1 MIKPTVGRMLHYYP
15 ASEDGGAIIS
25 FGQPLAAT
33 IAHVW
38 NDRCINIAYLD
49 TNGVW
54 RGKTSVLLVHEND
67 EARPGA
73 GYCVWMPYQK
83 GQAAKTDSLERK
95 LLESANHGV
104 AGLNVRARH
113 DALDSLLAARI
124 PILDQ
129 IYDLCQAIEKCGASP
144 ELTDAVTKAS
154 ALREPISELVRQALL
169 LGIGDGIVRVSYSSN
184 APTHCDRCLRP
195 VAHCDGH
202 EDQAEPPEH
211 GVTGDSASRQPS
223 PATGDVTVTSR
234 DVPCD
239 AIEQEIQSKGLTA
252 PRVTPADIEA
262 SIAGEHYFTAAD
274 GVLGAYRAGG
284 DVHPVGG
291 TPNQEAHAALGLLTH
306 CVLVLRNGFTVTGE
320 SACASPENFDEEI
333 GRRIARQNALQKV
346 WPLAGHLLR
355 ERLHNAPA
363 VAGAVALLT
372 ASAKCCDTN
381 AAARDDLAQAEQDR
395 VNAASYRLA
404 ANLLQA

>member
-15 ASEDGGAIIS
+15 ASEDGGASIT
-25 FGQPLAAT
+25 FGRPLAAT

-38 NDRCINIAYLD
+38 NDSCINIAYLD
-49 TNGVW
+49 TSGVW
-54 RGKTSVLLVHEND
+54 RSKTSVLLVHED
-67 EARPGA
+67 DDARPGA

-83 GQAAKTDSLERK
+83 GQAAKTESLERS
-95 LLESANHGV
+95 LHDLSNPAQPLVTG
-104 AGLNVRARH
+104 

-129 IYDLCQAIEKCGASP
+129 ITELCWAIEKCGASP

-169 LGIGDGIVRVSYSSN
+169 LGIGDGIVSVNVAPDSS
-184 APTHCDRCLRP
+184 PTAC
-195 VAHCDGH
+195 
-202 EDQAEPPEH
+202 
-211 GVTGDSASRQPS
+211 
-223 PATGDVTVTSR
+223 DVTVTSR
-234 DVPCD
+234 DVSCD
-239 AIEQEIQSKGLTA
+239 AIEQEIQAKGLTA
-252 PRVTPADIEA
+252 PRITPDDIEA
-262 SIAGEHYFTAAD
+262 SIASEHYFTAHQGDAKAVEVAAFSGGSLD
-274 GVLGAYRAGG
+274 AAASRA
-284 DVHPVGG
+284 
-291 TPNQEAHAALGLLTH
+291 TPDALRLLTF

-372 ASAKCCDTN
+372 ASAECCDTN

-404 ANLLQA
+404 ANLLQV